1 MSFAFFQY
9 EYNSPS
15 GAINPSSSSS
25 GGGGR
30 KSSIDALGGGGP
42 GGIDFMGT
50 AGDTIGS
57 LGGMRASG
65 FSPGHGASMAG
76 LGGTTTFGSSA
87 FLGSGTCQWVT
98 RGIIEYLIRSVLNT
112 L

>member
-1 MSFAFFQY
+1 
-9 EYNSPS
+9 
-15 GAINPSSSSS
+15 
-25 GGGGR
+25 
-30 KSSIDALGGGGP
+30 
-42 GGIDFMGT
+42 MGT

-87 FLGSGTCQWVT
+87 FLGSGTCQWGT
-98 RGIIEYLIRSVLNT
+98 RGIIEYLIRIVLNT
-112 L
+112 LETQVHVCRERAEDDVFDTPSMFLPRLRGI